1 MSEPLVY
8 TPASIERLERDLKIL
23 RAEQVAHASGDR
35 RRAGFAFNFRRS
47 AVPRT
52 MLILDLVRLGCSVVE
67 QPGVLIVDGCLE
79 VSPDRKRWRRLGE
92 AEWRWYK
99 TLPEM
104 LRAAGDEPPAVP

>member
-1 MSEPLVY
+1 MSEPPCY
-8 TPASIERLERDLKIL
+8 TPASIDRLERDLARL

-35 RRAGFAFNFRRS
+35 RRASFAFNFRRS

-67 QPGVLIVDGCLE
+67 HPTSLIVDGRLE
-79 VSPDRKRWRRLGE
+79 VAADRKRWRPCGE
-92 AEWRWYK
+92 GAWRWYK

-104 LRAAGDEPPAVP
+104 LRAGEGP